1 VKVLIESKLL
11 ALNTFTLPR
20 GLICLKR
27 VREALVPRG
36 FDGLVSVVD
45 RAQEVVSEGLLLEGA
60 FRGTSKGAIH
70 GRKAVAVDVELV
82 RALGA
87 FDDALGATAK
97 ALGPDSPRGES
108 ATRLRQALFPNG
120 VGPVCTLRF
129 VEKAGQVTFM
139 LERLE
144 SEPALARAVAE
155 LGHAWLVERLT
166 ELIVRYRA
174 VVQVTKPTFE
184 QVREARLAGQEE
196 LSRVT
201 VKLLARR
208 VDDDLAPEEAEA
220 LDEALGEILG
230 HQEAIRRHRRRR
242 HHPLGVEDEPDELG
256 FDDEEDDASEAGPVP
271 EDDTADE
278 TELGD
283 PATPPIAQPLDPPLA
298 DHDGAGT
305 GAA

>member
-1 VKVLIESKLL
+1 MKVLIESKLL
-11 ALNTFTLPR
+11 ALYVFTLPR
-20 GLICLKR
+20 GLMCLKR
-27 VREALVPRG
+27 VREALVSRG
-36 FDGLVSVVD
+36 FDGLVPAVD
-45 RAQEVVSEGLLLEGA
+45 RALEVVSDGLTLEGA
-60 FRGTSKGAIH
+60 FRGTSTGAIH
-70 GRKAVAVDVELV
+70 GRKAVAVDAELV

-87 FDDALGATAK
+87 FDQALEATAK
-97 ALGPDSPRGES
+97 AFGPDSPRGES
-108 ATRLRQALFPNG
+108 ALRLRRTVFPNG
-120 VGPVCTLRF
+120 IGPVCMLPF

-155 LGHAWLVERLT
+155 LGHTRLVERLT
-166 ELIVRYRA
+166 ELTVRYSA

-184 QVREARLAGQEE
+184 QVREARRAGQEE
-196 LSRVT
+196 LGRVT

-256 FDDEEDDASEAGPVP
+256 PHDEEDDASEAGPVP

-278 TELGD
+278 TEPGD